1 MYARDF
7 DERLVW
13 LMVVNR
19 FSGLAS
25 SPMFGGWRL
34 VKAESLVRRCALAGR
49 SAQIDGSD
57 VSIFEDR
64 IQQ

>member
-1 MYARDF
+1 
-7 DERLVW
+7 
-13 LMVVNR
+13 MVDGGEPISRPGVVADVR
-19 FSGLAS
+19 GLA
-25 SPMFGGWRL
+25 L
-34 VKAESLVRRCALAGR
+34 VKAESLVCRCALASR